1 LAPVSE
7 EGAALLEDK
16 EASQPTEDQKR
27 LERVEVLLAA
37 TTKQLQNVYKLLTW
51 VLILLIVAVVL
62 IWRPH
67 F

>member
-37 TTKQLQNVYKLLTW
+37 TTKQLQNVYELLTW

-62 IWRPH
+62 I
-67 F
+67 

>member
-62 IWRPH
+62 I
-67 F
+67 